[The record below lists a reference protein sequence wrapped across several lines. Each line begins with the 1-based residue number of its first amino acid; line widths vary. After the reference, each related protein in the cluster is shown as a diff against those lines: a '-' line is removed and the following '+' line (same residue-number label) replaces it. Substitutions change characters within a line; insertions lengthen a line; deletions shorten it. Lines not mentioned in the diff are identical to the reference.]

1 MTIPTKAA
9 MAKLVAELR
18 ALAPKRPLTYG
29 ESLQL
34 ARLQAA
40 RVRHW
45 AEANEPE
52 INLIGL
58 VKQRLV
64 PVNFVPSYRLNG
76 ESGLTTNAV
85 GGKVQIFINE
95 SEPSVRQ
102 RFSILHELKHVIDF
116 ENADTLH
123 RKLGRDNKKLQAD
136 MIEWIANEFAGYV
149 LMPTALVKRVWFST
163 QDLSLAANLFN
174 VSTEA
179 MATRLE
185 KLGLI
190 GEPKPAPRM
199 FFRQTGTLYNIDLE
213 ALAECRA

>member
-1 MTIPTKAA
+1 MTIPTKA
-9 MAKLVAELR
+9 MMTSLIAELR
-18 ALAPKRPLTYG
+18 SLAPKRPLTYG

-40 RVRHW
+40 RFRRW
-45 AEANEPE
+45 ADADAPE

-95 SEPSVRQ
+95 NEPSVRQ
-102 RFSILHELKHVIDF
+102 RFSLLHEFKHLLDF
-116 ENADTLH
+116 ESADTLH
-123 RKLGRDNKKLQAD
+123 GKLGRDNKKLQAD
-136 MIEWIANEFAGYV
+136 MIEWIANEFAAYV

-163 QDLSLAANLFN
+163 QDLSLSANLFN

-190 GEPKPAPRM
+190 GERKAAPRT
-199 FFRQTGTLYNIDLE
+199 FFRKTGALYDLDFD
-213 ALAECRA
+213 ALVACRA

>member
-9 MAKLVAELR
+9 MTKLITELR
-18 ALAPKRPLTYG
+18 DLAPKRPLTYG

-40 RVRHW
+40 RFRRW
-45 AEANEPE
+45 ADASEPD

-85 GGKVQIFINE
+85 GGKIQMFINE
-95 SEPSVRQ
+95 NEPSVRQ
-102 RFSILHELKHVIDF
+102 RFSLLHEFKHMLDFEAADILHS
-116 ENADTLH
+116 
-123 RKLGRDNKKLQAD
+123 KLGRDNKKLQAD
-136 MIEWIANEFAGYV
+136 MIEWIANEFAGHV

-199 FFRQTGTLYNIDLE
+199 FFRQTGTLYNVDLE
-213 ALAECRA
+213 VLAECRA